1 MQQHITILGW
11 LYIIFGALGAM
22 LGVLILL
29 GAGIAGVVAG
39 VEGEAGA
46 GLLAGGL
53 GFVLAVVFLVLSL
66 PNIIAGWGLLKGKS
80 WSRMLAIVL
89 GALSLLS
96 IPIGTL
102 LGIYTIWALT
112 KPESQSLLRN

>member
-53 GFVLAVVFLVLSL
+53 GFVLAVVFWCCRFRISS
-66 PNIIAGWGLLKGKS
+66 PGGGCSRGKAGRACW
-80 WSRMLAIVL
+80 
-89 GALSLLS
+89 
-96 IPIGTL
+96 
-102 LGIYTIWALT
+102 
-112 KPESQSLLRN
+112 Q

>member
-1 MQQHITILGW
+1 
-11 LYIIFGALGAM
+11 
-22 LGVLILL
+22 
-29 GAGIAGVVAG
+29 
-39 VEGEAGA
+39 
-46 GLLAGGL
+46 
-53 GFVLAVVFLVLSL
+53 
-66 PNIIAGWGLLKGKS
+66 
-80 WSRMLAIVL
+80 MLAIVL